1 VPPRPVQSA
10 QGLGQAVVRPES
22 ARRLLAA
29 DDVRP
34 ARRAAARSG
43 RRRHRVRE
51 WRSAQPARHSVSER
65 QSEPVRC
72 APVAYPRHRRP
83 AVQWATEL
91 DSALRQAGS
100 AVRKAVAWRRLA
112 VCPVAEL
119 GSAQRQASVRLVQ
132 PSAEADP
139 VPQVQLLPG
148 AIVWR
153 PRAAAVPGMACS
165 SVAAELGVRRS
176 AARVALAEQ
185 ASALPSGERAG
196 SDAAVAPQQAV
207 AVRGAVEEP
216 QQAAAVWAG
225 AEEPRQEAAVWAG
238 AEEPRQEAAVWAG
251 VEEPRQEVARAG
263 AAGRQRVAVRQREA
277 PDVRVAEPRA
287 ARPSV
292 APSVFHRDQLRPA
305 LPAALPPTARL
316 GRAMQKLRIAS
327 P

>member
-238 AEEPRQEAAVWAG
+238 

-305 LPAALPPTARL
+305 LPAALAPTARL